1 MVRIKGSKASGILK
15 CHLNQSDKCPSSAP
29 WPCSWRFRVEEKGVG
44 VRGKLDSLTHSWR
57 FRVGER
63 GVGVRG
69 KLDSVPRLQMRKY
82 GLEKGK

>member
-1 MVRIKGSKASGILK
+1 
-15 CHLNQSDKCPSSAP
+15 
-29 WPCSWRFRVEEKGVG
+29 VEEKGVG